1 MGSCQSSPGEAPNLK
16 SLNINSKRQ
25 AALFGIY
32 VCDSVAM
39 PVHWYYKVDEIM
51 SDYGGIKGY
60 VAPKD

>member
-1 MGSCQSSPGEAPNLK
+1 MENL
-16 SLNINSKRQ
+16 NFKRQ
-25 AALFGIY
+25 AALFGLY